1 MRLSPCSFGFGVYGV
16 QSLGMVLGFRAF
28 KLLLQRGVA
37 YWVLG
42 FRFVGLRSR
51 VQGFGGFRTLRLRL

>member
-1 MRLSPCSFGFGVYGV
+1 MRLLP
-16 QSLGMVLGFRAF
+16 GFRAF
-28 KLLLQRGVA
+28 LLLQFGVA